1 MGLAAQGFCTFA
13 PTQQSRAWAQAAY
26 TRAAVILRDAPHAA
40 FRHGS
45 TWFVGV
51 DALPNA
57 PDGSLDGVAL
67 AGPWQAHIAAPGH
80 WHRAQLSVVFPG
92 YPQQDA
98 NESEAA
104 HRFRTLRFGAHID
117 GLLPEGPQK
126 RRFLREPHGFILG
139 IALDNSQNA
148 PLMVWPGS
156 HLVMGAAFRAA
167 MRGAT
172 PSEVDITEA
181 YGAARRQVFDTIAPR
196 PVHLPAGGAV
206 LLHRHCLHGIAP
218 WGDATHAPQD
228 ADLPSSDLPSSDL
241 PGVGPCRAMAYFR
254 PQLAQPAAWL
264 GA

>member
-1 MGLAAQGFCTFA
+1 MGLAAQGFCAFA

-26 TRAAVILRDAPHAA
+26 TRAAVILRDAPKEA

-67 AGPWQAHIAAPGH
+67 AGPWQAHIAAPAQ

-92 YPQQDA
+92 YPQKDA
-98 NESEAA
+98 SESEAA

-139 IALDNSQNA
+139 IALDHSQNA

-156 HLVMGAAFRAA
+156 HLVMGTASDGQNGYLAAQLGSLVPAFR
-167 MRGAT
+167 GVV
-172 PSEVDITEA
+172 S
-181 YGAARRQVFDTIAPR
+181 
-196 PVHLPAGGAV
+196 LV
-206 LLHRHCLHGIAP
+206 LR
-218 WGDATHAPQD
+218 
-228 ADLPSSDLPSSDL
+228 
-241 PGVGPCRAMAYFR
+241 R
-254 PQLAQPAAWL
+254 PQLSAMNPYIKPWRAEA
-264 GA
+264 G